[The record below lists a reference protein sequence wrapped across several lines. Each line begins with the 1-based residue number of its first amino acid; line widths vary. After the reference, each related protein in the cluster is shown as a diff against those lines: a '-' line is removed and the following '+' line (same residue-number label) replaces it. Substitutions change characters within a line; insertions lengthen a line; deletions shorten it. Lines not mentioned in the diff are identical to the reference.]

1 MTTIL
6 VGTDTT
12 ASADLAV
19 EGAARLAR
27 AQDAELILLL
37 VKPVGDV
44 RAVSIRDAPPIPT
57 GISRRCK
64 RDTRS

>member
-19 EGAARLAR
+19 EGAGWL
-27 AQDAELILLL
+27 EHW
-37 VKPVGDV
+37 
-44 RAVSIRDAPPIPT
+44 AP
-57 GISRRCK
+57 S
-64 RDTRS
+64 